1 MSETMKNT
9 TRRRRLFF
17 RRGTTSVEFALTV
30 PLFLAFLF
38 GALEFGRANMIRHTA
53 QNAAYEAARAAIV
66 PGATAAK
73 AEAAAYAALSY
84 AGIGTAT
91 VTITPSVLG
100 PGDNEVTV
108 DVSVPM
114 DPNSYLTPLF
124 LSGKNLEAT
133 STLSREITG
142 L

>member
-1 MSETMKNT
+1 MNKT
-9 TRRRRLFF
+9 TARRRMSL
-17 RRGTTSVEFALTV
+17 RRGTTAIEFALTA
-30 PLFLAFLF
+30 PLLLAFTF

-66 PGATAAK
+66 PGATSAQ
-73 AEAAAYAALSY
+73 AEAAAYAALSF
-84 AGIGTAT
+84 AGIGTAS
-91 VTITPSVLG
+91 VTITPAVLG

-114 DPNSYLTPLF
+114 TPNSYLTPLF
-124 LSGKNLEAT
+124 LDGQNLEA
-133 STLSREITG
+133 SATLSREITG